1 MSFFISD
8 AVAATGAP
16 AQGSPMSLILMLVV
30 FGLIFYFMIL
40 RPQQKRTKEHKNLM
54 NSIAKG
60 DEVLT
65 NGGLVGRVT
74 KVAETGYIAIA
85 LNDTT
90 EVVIKRDF
98 VAAVLPKGTMKA
110 LYLTF
115 PKGNCRV
122 KPLSFVEVCHAGRR
136 HCRRPDLCASQPVW

>member
-74 KVAETGYIAIA
+74 KVAESGYIAIA

-98 VAAVLPKGTMKA
+98 VAAVLPKGA
-110 LYLTF
+110 VIYCF

-122 KPLSFVEVCHAGRR
+122 KPLSFVEVCHADRR
-136 HCRRPDLCASQPVW
+136 YCRRSALCASQPVW

>member
-1 MSFFISD
+1 
-8 AVAATGAP
+8 
-16 AQGSPMSLILMLVV
+16 SLILMLVV

-40 RPQQKRTKEHKNLM
+40 RPQQKRTKEHKKLM
-54 NSIAKG
+54 DSIAKG

-74 KVAETGYIAIA
+74 KVAEAGYIAIA

-110 LYLTF
+110 L
-115 PKGNCRV
+115 
-122 KPLSFVEVCHAGRR
+122 
-136 HCRRPDLCASQPVW
+136 

>member
-16 AQGSPMSLILMLVV
+16 AQGSPYSLILMLVV

-40 RPQQKRTKEHKNLM
+40 RPQQKRTKEHKKLM
-54 NSIAKG
+54 DSIGKG

-65 NGGLVGRVT
+65 TGGLVGRVV
-74 KVAETGYIAIA
+74 KVADTGYISIA

-110 LYLTF
+110 L
-115 PKGNCRV
+115 
-122 KPLSFVEVCHAGRR
+122 
-136 HCRRPDLCASQPVW
+136 

>member
-16 AQGSPMSLILMLVV
+16 SQGSPMSLILMLVV

-54 NSIAKG
+54 SSIAKG

-65 NGGLVGRVT
+65 SGGLVGRVT
-74 KVAETGYIAIA
+74 KVAETGYISIA

-110 LYLTF
+110 L
-115 PKGNCRV
+115 
-122 KPLSFVEVCHAGRR
+122 
-136 HCRRPDLCASQPVW
+136 

>member
-8 AVAATGAP
+8 AVASAGAAP
-16 AQGSPMSLILMLVV
+16 GQSQWTLIPMLVV

-40 RPQQKRTKEHKNLM
+40 RPQQKRTKEHKKLM
-54 NSIAKG
+54 DSIAKG

-74 KVAETGYIAIA
+74 KVAETGYVVIA

-110 LYLTF
+110 L
-115 PKGNCRV
+115 
-122 KPLSFVEVCHAGRR
+122 
-136 HCRRPDLCASQPVW
+136 

>member
-65 NGGLVGRVT
+65 NGGLVGRV
-74 KVAETGYIAIA
+74 VGLDEQFLQVELAQG
-85 LNDTT
+85 
-90 EVVIKRDF
+90 VVVQMQRGA
-98 VAAVLPKGTMKA
+98 VVQVLPKGTLK
-110 LYLTF
+110 
-115 PKGNCRV
+115 
-122 KPLSFVEVCHAGRR
+122 
-136 HCRRPDLCASQPVW
+136 

>member
-8 AVAATGAP
+8 AVAATGTP
-16 AQGSPMSLILMLVV
+16 SQGSPYSLVIMLVV

-40 RPQQKRTKEHKNLM
+40 RPQQKRSKDHKKLM
-54 NSIAKG
+54 DAISKG

-74 KVAETGYIAIA
+74 KVSDTGYVVIA

-110 LYLTF
+110 L
-115 PKGNCRV
+115 
-122 KPLSFVEVCHAGRR
+122 
-136 HCRRPDLCASQPVW
+136 

>member
-8 AVAATGAP
+8 AVAATGGA

-54 NSIAKG
+54 TSIAKG
-60 DEVLT
+60 DEALT
-65 NGGLVGRVT
+65 NGGLGGRVT

-110 LYLTF
+110 L
-115 PKGNCRV
+115 
-122 KPLSFVEVCHAGRR
+122 
-136 HCRRPDLCASQPVW
+136 

>member
-8 AVAATGAP
+8 AAAATGGA
-16 AQGSPMSLILMLVV
+16 AQSSPMSLILMLVV

-40 RPQQKRTKEHKNLM
+40 RPQQKRAKEHKKLM
-54 NSIAKG
+54 DSIGKG

-65 NGGLVGRVT
+65 TGGLIGRVT
-74 KVAETGYIAIA
+74 KVGETGIIAIA

-90 EVVIKRDF
+90 EVMIKRDF

-110 LYLTF
+110 L
-115 PKGNCRV
+115 
-122 KPLSFVEVCHAGRR
+122 
-136 HCRRPDLCASQPVW
+136 

>member
-8 AVAATGAP
+8 AVAAGASP
-16 AQGSPMSLILMLVV
+16 AQGSPYSLILMLVV

-40 RPQQKRTKEHKNLM
+40 RPQQKRTKEHKKLM
-54 NSIAKG
+54 DSISKG

-65 NGGLVGRVT
+65 TGGLVGRVV
-74 KVAETGYIAIA
+74 KVAETGYISIA

-110 LYLTF
+110 L
-115 PKGNCRV
+115 
-122 KPLSFVEVCHAGRR
+122 
-136 HCRRPDLCASQPVW
+136 

>member
-16 AQGSPMSLILMLVV
+16 AQGSPMILMLVV

-40 RPQQKRTKEHKNLM
+40 RPQQKRTKEHKKLM
-54 NSIAKG
+54 DSIAKG

-74 KVAETGYIAIA
+74 KVAENGYIAIA

-110 LYLTF
+110 L
-115 PKGNCRV
+115 
-122 KPLSFVEVCHAGRR
+122 
-136 HCRRPDLCASQPVW
+136 